1 MSDNNPQVESP
12 VVTCAPPS
20 PSQFD
25 LVLKDYGN
33 VLKDEAKKAA
43 SELETQVTK
52 ADTASK
58 ALCIERKINEKFSR
72 SIKEYNFLSNC
83 ITVYTAQDLEGLTDT
98 FTNVLKPKSTN
109 AKAAFDTAV
118 TSIKTVKQKVAQV
131 SNLAVKLKD
140 AVADSC
146 NSEELKLIRECLSK
160 GGANKKNLEDSVQEF
175 VAYADQIVNQ
185 ADDAAQAAVKVA
197 GINAFINVDNLAT
210 LITGT
215 KADGAKLIADVEAN
229 VKDSQKKYDDSR
241 KPLGE
246 ALKGLSTAS
255 TDKNKAWNYKD
266 AVAGVTKFVDE
277 KNCNGG
283 GCKKLDEI
291 SEEAENAYNSSNC
304 GSCGGSDDEAQ
315 E

>member
-1 MSDNNPQVESP
+1 MSDNNPQAEVQAVSC
-12 VVTCAPPS
+12 VPPS

-25 LVLKDYGN
+25 LVLKDYGA
-33 VLKDEAKKAA
+33 VLKEESKKA
-43 SELETQVTK
+43 S
-52 ADTASK
+52 ADLDMQITRANTANE
-58 ALCIERKINEKFSR
+58 AACIERDINEKFAR
-72 SIKEYNFLSNC
+72 SVKEYNFLSNC
-83 ITVYTAQDLEGLTDT
+83 VTVYTAQDLEGLTDT
-98 FTNVLKPKSTN
+98 FTNVLKPKSNN
-109 AKAAFDTAV
+109 AKTAFDTAV
-118 TSIKTVKQKVAQV
+118 AAIKTVKQKVAQV

-160 GGANKKNLEDSVQEF
+160 GGPNKKNLEDSVQEF
-175 VAYADQIVNQ
+175 VNYAEQIVNQ

-197 GINAFINVDNLAT
+197 GINAFINVDNLSA
-210 LITGT
+210 LITAAKT
-215 KADGAKLIADVEAN
+215 DGGKLIADVDTN

-246 ALKGLSTAS
+246 ALKALSTVS
-255 TDKNKAWNYKD
+255 TEKNRAWNYKD
-266 AVAGVTKFVDE
+266 AVAGVTKFVEE
-277 KNCNGG
+277 KNCNGN

-304 GSCGGSDDEAQ
+304 GGCGGDEVQ